1 MKGHLE
7 VAQVLQ
13 DVVDKQMG
21 EPDLNDCK
29 QLMVFTGLFTALGY
43 LSKIDRKVSEEE
55 ISFVDNLMNEM
66 TLDMEQRQQAKDL
79 FRMGKQI
86 PDIGLTALLSNLK
99 NECNNNSKI
108 LNTLITILM
117 QLAHLDGIISQR
129 SRLAIEKISA
139 QLGINKATLDEIESK
154 LSTGSHHQKRG
165 SWPKQDQQS
174 RKDSQS
180 QRDKETAD
188 FNHRDSKLAIISAD
202 LFKVIGYLAKIDGR
216 ISREEIKATTELMSE
231 MELDTHQ
238 RDYVEDLFRRG
249 KHLSETEIIDLINE
263 LKNKHSNTPEL
274 LNIFVMILMGIAYA
288 DGDMD
293 NLEQEAIIVIAGQ
306 LDLDPTNLDI
316 IHTAVCSELQN
327 GRSCLDLQDAYRM
340 LGVSDAASHGEIRKV
355 YLNLLKTYHP
365 DALQSKG
372 LPREMVIFGQRL
384 SQKFNAAYERIKTAD

>member
-1 MKGHLE
+1 
-7 VAQVLQ
+7 
-13 DVVDKQMG
+13 
-21 EPDLNDCK
+21 
-29 QLMVFTGLFTALGY
+29 
-43 LSKIDRKVSEEE
+43 
-55 ISFVDNLMNEM
+55 
-66 TLDMEQRQQAKDL
+66 MEQRQQAKDL